1 MKATQIIGQA
11 LVTEHARVGFHYQW
25 EHDVEGDVIRG
36 SFHFPVLLERGDRV
50 KVELE
55 GESSTLT
62 VQQVVY
68 DPVESVIELRLG

>member
-36 SFHFPVLLERGDRV
+36 SFHFPV
-50 KVELE
+50 
-55 GESSTLT
+55 
-62 VQQVVY
+62 
-68 DPVESVIELRLG
+68 